1 MKNLL
6 ILHGDADR
14 NSICYQFAAAYQEGA
29 EQGGAIVKEIH
40 IMDLKFNSNK
50 QFNNTI
56 SPLEP
61 DLQAALE
68 KILWANHL
76 VLFCTVNKDSIPSR
90 LSGFFDRLFAPG
102 QVASVKTPVP
112 AMMYSGKTARIVSVL
127 DEESW
132 KIWQE
137 TKLPTYHS
145 IKRTV
150 LERCR
155 INPVRTCT
163 IGFVHSPVNEYAKK
177 WQEKLYSLGEKFM

>member
-6 ILHGDADR
+6 ILHGDADKTAVT
-14 NSICYQFAAAYQEGA
+14 YDFAAAYQKGA
-29 EQGGAIVKEIH
+29 VQAGASVKEIH

-68 KILWANHL
+68 KILWANHI

-90 LSGFFDRLFAPG
+90 LSGFFDRLFMPG
-102 QVASVKTPVP
+102 QVVSDKTPVR

-127 DEESW
+127 DQESW
-132 KIWQE
+132 REWQE
-137 TKLPTYHS
+137 TKKPTYHA
-145 IKRTV
+145 IKRVV
-150 LERCR
+150 LERWK
-155 INPVRTCT
+155 ISPVRTCT
-163 IGFVHSPVNEYAKK
+163 IGFIHSPHNEYAKK
-177 WQEKLYSLGEKFM
+177 WCEKLYSFGEKFM